1 MEVQKEITTP
11 IGSHKVV
18 IKTMLTGAERERV
31 DAAEMSFVKTEDG
44 QKFTVTDMAK
54 MTTAKKHKLLEV
66 SVVSIDGDAT
76 DVLGRLQK
84 MYEPDY
90 AFVFKQVE
98 AEQKKMT
105 ASISKV

>member
-1 MEVQKEITTP
+1 MEINKDIETP
-11 IGSHKVV
+11 IGGHKIV
-18 IKTMLTGAERERV
+18 IKTMLTGAEREKV
-31 DAAEMSFVKTEDG
+31 DNAEMQFVKTEDG

-66 SVVSIDGDAT
+66 SVVSIDADAT
-76 DVLGRLQK
+76 DVLARLQK

-90 AFVFKQVE
+90 NFVFAEIE

-105 ASISKV
+105 VLTLEG